1 MSLFTTLIP
10 SLNRTLTTEE
20 NATDAARAST
30 VKPVYNVKETPE
42 GFSLTVE
49 LPGVAKDGIEL
60 ASENGQFRLVAR
72 RAWRQPQGW
81 TALYRESTDAP
92 YELVLTH
99 DDAINAEKIE
109 ASFNDGVLQVALPKT
124 ESVKPRKIAVN

>member
-10 SLNRTLTTEE
+10 SLNRTLANGE
-20 NATDAARAST
+20 NATDAAPAST
-30 VKPVYNVKETPE
+30 VKPVYNVNETPE

-49 LPGVAKDGIEL
+49 LPGVAKDGVEL
-60 ASENGQFRLVAR
+60 ASENGQFRLVAQ
-72 RAWRQPQGW
+72 RAWRQPQAW
-81 TALYRESTDAP
+81 TALYRESADAP

-109 ASFNDGVLQVALPKT
+109 ASFSDGVLQVTLPKT